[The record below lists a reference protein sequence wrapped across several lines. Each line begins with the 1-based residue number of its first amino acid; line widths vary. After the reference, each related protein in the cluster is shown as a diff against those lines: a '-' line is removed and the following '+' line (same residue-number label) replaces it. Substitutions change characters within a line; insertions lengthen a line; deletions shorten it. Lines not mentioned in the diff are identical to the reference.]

1 MTMITALSRYRILF
15 AILAG
20 VATMIAIAPIAH
32 MAPPPDTLGIQAAR
46 PTVLGDEDLITTI
59 TSIINVALG
68 LLGIIAVVIVLIG
81 GFKWMTAGGNE
92 EKVTEARK
100 LIISGVIGI
109 AIILSAYAIAS
120 FVINRLGAA
129 TGAEGF

>member
-1 MTMITALSRYRILF
+1 MTMTQALSKYRVLF
-15 AILAG
+15 AILTAF
-20 VATMIAIAPIAH
+20 AMMIAVAPVAH
-32 MAPPPDTLGIQAAR
+32 MAPPDPLGIDAAR
-46 PTVLGDEDLITTI
+46 PTVLGDEDLVTTI

-120 FVINRLGAA
+120 FVVNRLGAA

>member
-1 MTMITALSRYRILF
+1 MTATFSRFRVLFVIAAALAMMIATAQTAL
-15 AILAG
+15 
-20 VATMIAIAPIAH
+20 
-32 MAPPPDTLGIQAAR
+32 MAPPDALGIGAAR
-46 PTVLGDEDLITTI
+46 PTVLGDQPLIETI

-100 LIISGVIGI
+100 LIISGVIGV

-120 FVINRLGAA
+120 FVIGRLGTA
-129 TGAEGF
+129 TGAVGF